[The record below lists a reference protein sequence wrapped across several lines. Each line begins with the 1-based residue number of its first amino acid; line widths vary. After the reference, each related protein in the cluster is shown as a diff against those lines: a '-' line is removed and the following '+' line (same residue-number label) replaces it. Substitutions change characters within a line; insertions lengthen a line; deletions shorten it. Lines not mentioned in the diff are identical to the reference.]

1 MKLTSLNKK
10 IFLFFISFFFSSIL
24 FSEDEVDLWKKENL
38 SKKNIPTKI
47 QNSSEKKEKTNIN
60 INAKPLKENEVNL
73 DDLVVSRNPIYGI
86 YDPSENN
93 LNLEMWLNSEGTTIK
108 DTIDRINKIKLSSFA
123 EELLVN
129 TLFTVSKLP
138 GRNMTDEE
146 FINYKI
152 DWLIK
157 NKKDNMIS
165 IFLNKN
171 KIFPNKSRIVR
182 YLVDQ
187 SITKANLKEACE
199 KVTLINNNIKDP
211 YLDQFKVIC
220 LINENKKNEAQ
231 LLIDLLR
238 EQKLSNKFFDNKIN
252 YMLGMSDKVNQK
264 IDDSSLLNFYL
275 SSITIS
281 DFNYEPNNKT
291 NIKIWKYLTSAKLIN
306 LDDFNSSKQIKK
318 LEIAA
323 NNNRLDKS
331 YILEVYKNIKFNFN
345 DLLNIDEVYL
355 TLDPINSRALVYQKI
370 LLSDND
376 DTKLKYLFLLNDLFN
391 NDNLSNIFKDYL
403 SQELKTFN
411 LEEVSLEY
419 QILAAKNILY
429 KNEKK
434 IGKIKYNDKSY
445 HSSKVIRYYV
455 EKNPSKKNTVKELQR
470 IHKKLKKNKK
480 YQISINDVILLE
492 SLKDDGFLIPK
503 GINYEKIIKE
513 NQPPVELLNLIKNK
527 ETGLALLKII
537 ELIGEDE
544 LTDLDSQTIYFIN
557 YLFRKAGLTKLNKRI
572 LITVLPDRAEI

>member
-10 IFLFFISFFFSSIL
+10 IFLFSILFSVSSIL
-24 FSEDEVDLWKKENL
+24 FAEDSIDLWKKENL
-38 SKKNIPTKI
+38 SKKNIPTKTQVI
-47 QNSSEKKEKTNIN
+47 SEKKERTNIN
-60 INAKPLKENEVNL
+60 INTKPPKENEVSLNGL
-73 DDLVVSRNPIYGI
+73 IVKRNPIYGI

-123 EELLVN
+123 EELFAN

-165 IFLNKN
+165 IFLDKN
-171 KIFPNKSRIVR
+171 KIFPNKGRIIR

-187 SITKANLKEACE
+187 SITKANFKEACE
-199 KVTLINNNIKDP
+199 KVNSINNDIKDS

-252 YMLGMSDKVNQK
+252 YMLGVSDKEDKK
-264 IDDSSLLNFYL
+264 IDDSNLLNFYL

-291 NIKIWKYLTSAKLIN
+291 DIKIWKFLTSAKLIN
-306 LDDFNSSKQIKK
+306 LDDLNNVKQIKE

-323 NNNRLDKS
+323 NKNRIAKS
-331 YILEVYKNIKFNFN
+331 YILEIYKNIKFNFN
-345 DLLNIDEVYL
+345 DLLNIDEVYK
-355 TLDPINSRALVYQKI
+355 TLDPIKSRALVYQKI

-376 DTKLKYLFLLNDLFN
+376 ETKLKYLFLLNDLFKK
-391 NDNLSNIFKDYL
+391 DNLSNVFKDYL

-411 LEEVSLEY
+411 LEKMALEN
-419 QILAAKNILY
+419 QIIAAKNILY

-455 EKNPSKKNTVKELQR
+455 ENNPSKKNTVKELQK

-492 SLKDDGFLIPK
+492 SLKDDGFSIPK
-503 GINYEKIIKE
+503 GISYEKITKE
-513 NQPPVELLNLIKNK
+513 NLPPAELLNLIKNK
-527 ETGLALLKII
+527 EVGLALLKII

-544 LTDLDSQTIYFIN
+544 LADLDSQTIYFIN
-557 YLFRKAGLTKLNKRI
+557 YLFRKAGLIKLRNRI
-572 LITVLPDRAEI
+572 LITVLPDRTEI